1 MAARRMRSLRISCF
15 LFCLASVSFLFSALF
30 FPDFAAE
37 ERFAVLFFPAAVLL
51 FAVVF
56 FLPDAKKSTSAS

>member
-1 MAARRMRSLRISCF
+1 MLFFFFPLLFKPF
-15 LFCLASVSFLFSALF
+15 LLFLFSALF

-37 ERFAVLFFPAAVLL
+37 ERFVVLFFPAAVLL